1 MDKNSKT
8 ENIFAWSNNNSKSS
22 DKLSPQTSNT
32 LYINSTEGVAINT
45 NTPTATLTV
54 HQMIQIGDDPGSC
67 NSDRKGQII
76 FRNNCFYACSDG
88 QHWDNL
94 AGTPACE

>member
-1 MDKNSKT
+1 MTTSQT
-8 ENIFAWSNNNSKSS
+8 QNIFAWSNK
-22 DKLSPQTSNT
+22 DYRKIKGFDPQTSHT

-45 NTPTATLTV
+45 TTPTATLTV
-54 HQMIQIGDDPGSC
+54 DQMIQIGDEIGTC
-67 NSDRKGQII
+67 TLDRKGQII

-94 AGTPACE
+94 AGTPACSR